1 MAFAAT
7 RIVEIV
13 KKTTG
18 GLVWKQWA
26 MNRTRRANV
35 KKRARR
41 VAQVEA
47 IMRACEGPPPPTAM
61 SQAAAKKVEEIGA
74 SHSSMVEGA
83 SAA

>member
-7 RIVEIV
+7 RVLQIV

-26 MNRTRRANV
+26 MNSTRRANV

-47 IMRACEGPPPPTAM
+47 ILKACEGPPPSVVSQDATKKAADVQTGSSCPTKA
-61 SQAAAKKVEEIGA
+61 VDV
-74 SHSSMVEGA
+74 SS
-83 SAA
+83 